1 MPSPLLAR
9 LRRVLRPA
17 EPARP
22 DAAGPTPPARRWRAR
37 LTRRRVVAGGVVVV
51 LLAALVGWAVW
62 PERTAYST
70 TDAMV
75 TVRSG
80 PNGDQPVDLDTT
92 FYLPEGASAA
102 RPVPAVLLAH
112 GFGGTKR
119 SVSSDAEDLA
129 DLGYAVLTYTARGFG
144 RSGGQIHLDN
154 PDYEVRDASRL
165 LDWLAQRPDIRTD
178 AAGDPRVGVVGGSYG
193 GGLAL
198 LLAAQDPRVDA
209 IVPMITWHDLA
220 RSFLPESTGR
230 EPTDGVFKKGWAGI
244 FFGSGGGSGLGGLAA
259 PGGANGPGGNSANSE
274 DDSSDDSG
282 SDGAGNGSPAD
293 RDPVLGT
300 VPGTAPGAT
309 PTDPACGR
317 FAADVCA
324 AYLRIATTGR
334 GDPAAVDLLR
344 RSSPAGVLDRIK
356 APTLLIQGA
365 ADTLFPLAEA
375 DANARGISAAGTPVR
390 VAWFTGG
397 HDGGE
402 GPQTDRDRLR
412 FLMAQWLDHY
422 VKGAGETPSTSFTWS
437 RIAGFDALDRGLV
450 ATGFSVADYP
460 GVGGAAT
467 STIGVAGP
475 QQRIANPPGGNP
487 AAISALPFAGGFSS
501 LLDGVAGDLP
511 GQHARFESAPLDH
524 AVDVVGSPSV
534 SIRAASP
541 TGEAV
546 LFVKLYDVD
555 PNGPAALSNGLV
567 APVRLTGLPADI
579 AAARPVRVTLPA
591 IVRRIEAGHR
601 LRIVIAS
608 SDQGYATP
616 AEPVTYTVALD
627 APAAGASTAPGA
639 PGGAG
644 TGADLSLPTVGGVP
658 IATPAVAWR
667 WALVGLLAAIVLGL
681 VVVVTVVRRR
691 HRRHDTSVV
700 AEYADTPLV
709 VRELRKEYAD
719 GFVAVSRID
728 FEVHRGQV
736 VGLLGPNGAGK
747 TTTLRVLMGLTQ
759 PTAGEIHVFGHRLVP
774 GSPVLSRIG
783 SLVEGPGFLPHLSGF
798 ENLRAY
804 WRATGRPWADAHFDE
819 ALEIAGLGDSVH
831 RKTRKYSHGMRQR
844 LAIAQAMLGLPELLV
859 LDEPTDGLDPPQI
872 AEMRRVLRRYATDGR
887 AVLVS
892 SHLLAEVEQT
902 CTHAVVVHR
911 GTIVASGRVDE
922 IVGESPSTQFD
933 VSDDAAAR
941 AVLDRL
947 EGVRVLPDSG
957 GGLVVDTNGTARSEV
972 VAELVRAG
980 VGVDRVVPR
989 RRLEDAFLALVGEN
1003 SRGSG
1008 DR

>member
-1 MPSPLLAR
+1 MVAGSVVVALLA
-9 LRRVLRPA
+9 
-17 EPARP
+17 
-22 DAAGPTPPARRWRAR
+22 G
-37 LTRRRVVAGGVVVV
+37 
-51 LLAALVGWAVW
+51 LVGWAAW
-62 PERTAYST
+62 PERRSYST
-70 TDAMV
+70 EDSLV

-80 PNGDQPVDLDTT
+80 PNGDQPVELDTT
-92 FYLPEGASAA
+92 LYLPDGAAA
-102 RPVPAVLLAH
+102 DRPVPAVLLAH
-112 GFGGTKR
+112 GFGGTKQ

-129 DLGYAVLTYTARGFG
+129 GLGYAVLTYTARGFG
-144 RSGGQIHLDN
+144 HSGGQIHLDN
-154 PDYEVRDASRL
+154 PDYEVRDAARL
-165 LDWLAQRPDIRTD
+165 LDWLAARPDIRKD

-220 RSFLPESTGR
+220 SSFLPESTGQ
-230 EPTDGVFKKGWAGI
+230 EPTNGVFKKGWAGI
-244 FFGSGGGSGLGGLAA
+244 FFGSGGNGSAGLGGLAGLGGDRNL
-259 PGGANGPGGNSANSE
+259 PGGTSDSGGTADGGN
-274 DDSSDDSG
+274 
-282 SDGAGNGSPAD
+282 
-293 RDPVLGT
+293 
-300 VPGTAPGAT
+300 PGAT
-309 PTDPACGR
+309 PGSNPALGTGPGAGPGATAADPACGR

-324 AYLRIATTGR
+324 AYLQIATSGR
-334 GDPAAVDLLR
+334 GTDEAVALLR

-356 APTLLIQGA
+356 APTLLIQGE
-365 ADTLFPLAEA
+365 ADTLFPLTEA
-375 DANARGISAAGTPVR
+375 DANARGIAAGGTPVR

-397 HDGGE
+397 HDGGT
-402 GPQTDRDRLR
+402 GPQTDQDRLR

-422 VKGAGETPSTSFTWS
+422 VKGAGDPPSTSFTWS
-437 RIAGFDALDRGLV
+437 RIAGFDALDQGLV
-450 ATGFSVADYP
+450 ASGFSTADYP
-460 GVGGAAT
+460 GVDGVA
-467 STIGVAGP
+467 STAVPVAGP
-475 QQRIANPPGGNP
+475 GQRIANPPNGNP
-487 AAISALPFAGGFSS
+487 AAISSVPFAGGFSS

-511 GQHARFESAPLDH
+511 GQHARFESAPLDQ
-524 AVDVVGSPSV
+524 AVDVAGSPTV

-579 AAARPVRVTLPA
+579 GAAQPVRVTLPA

-601 LRIVIAS
+601 LRVVVAT
-608 SDQGYATP
+608 SDQAYATP
-616 AEPVTYTVALD
+616 VEPTTYTVAL
-627 APAAGASTAPGA
+627 
-639 PGGAG
+639 GG
-644 TGADLSLPTVGGVP
+644 DQVSLPTVTGEP
-658 IATPAVAWR
+658 IATPAVLWR
-667 WALVGLLAAIVLGL
+667 WALAGLLAAIVVGL
-681 VVVVTVVRRR
+681 AVVVAVVRRR
-691 HRRHDTSVV
+691 HRRLDTSVA

-709 VRELRKEYAD
+709 VRGLRKEYAD
-719 GFVAVSRID
+719 GFVAVSRVD

-747 TTTLRVLMGLTQ
+747 TTALRVLMGLTQ
-759 PTAGEIHVFGHRLVP
+759 PTAGEIYVFGHRLVP

-783 SLVEGPGFLPHLSGF
+783 ALVEGPGFLPHLSGLD
-798 ENLRAY
+798 NLRSY
-804 WRATGRPWADAHFDE
+804 WRASGRPAADAHLDE

-831 RKTRKYSHGMRQR
+831 RRLKTYSHGMKQR

-892 SHLLAEVEQT
+892 SHLLTEVEQT
-902 CTHAVVVHR
+902 CTHAVVVHKGR
-911 GTIVASGRVDE
+911 IVASGLVDE

-933 VSDDAAAR
+933 VSDPAAAR

-947 EGVRVLPDSG
+947 DGVRVLPDGNG
-957 GGLVVDTNGTARSEV
+957 GPDGDGGRDGNGALVVDTNGTARSEV

-980 VGVDRVVPR
+980 VGVDRVMPR